1 MSRARTV
8 SFVNRLTLLGT
19 ACLALL
25 LRPGTAPA
33 QSIDYGA
40 SEALFGEPVTA
51 SATGKPQ
58 RVSDVPANMEIIT
71 AEQIRRSGADNLPDI
86 LRFVPGLD
94 VRRYGFAAAD
104 IGVRGYARPSNP
116 RLLVLINGQQA
127 YLDD

>member
-1 MSRARTV
+1 MSRDRALPAAYC
-8 SFVNRLTLLGT
+8 SALLVT
-19 ACLALL
+19 ACLVVL
-25 LRPGTAPA
+25 LRSGPAPA

-40 SEALFGEPVTA
+40 AEALFGEPVTA

-104 IGVRGYARPSNP
+104 IGVRGYAGHPIR
-116 RLLVLINGQQA
+116 GCWCW
-127 YLDD
+127 